1 MSSTHRCRTCHRTFR
16 TALGLGVHQARSEAC
31 RDAEAKRRRARE
43 RERRYRERDPER
55 RRLQTRDAL
64 RRLRERQPDYF
75 RTWRH
80 SHPETEGTRRRRWR
94 LANPVA
100 RREQQ
105 RRRRERKQTPNVP
118 LPPSHS
124 RHPLF
129 EQAWEVLH
137 RLGIRRD
144 DHLVVIHDPRW
155 EDACSEAVLALLE
168 GRDPAEA
175 ARRVLADA
183 RALARREAPLLDV
196 DRLAG

>member
-1 MSSTHRCRTCHRTFR
+1 MSTTHRCPTCQRTFR
-16 TALGLGVHQARSEAC
+16 TIIGLGVHQARTEAC
-31 RDAEAKRRRARE
+31 RDAEAKRRRARD
-43 RERRYRERDPER
+43 RERRYRQRDPAR
-55 RRLQTRDAL
+55 RRAQTREAL

-75 RTWRH
+75 RVWRR
-80 SHPETEGTRRRRWR
+80 SHPETEGARRRRWR
-94 LANPVA
+94 LANPLA
-100 RREQQ
+100 HREGE
-105 RRRRERKQTPNVP
+105 RRRRERRRVPDLP

-144 DHLVVIHDPRW
+144 DHLVVIHDPCW

-183 RALARREAPLLDV
+183 RVLARREAPLFDL